1 MDLTGFRDK
10 CNVHVSM
17 EVCLS
22 TITIAM
28 VLMCM
33 RIQEVIGGLV
43 DGAIPLDDEGVGVI
57 KDTLAILASKE
68 IKLTTLRR

>member
-17 EVCLS
+17 AVCLS
-22 TITIAM
+22 TITMTM

-33 RIQEVIGGLV
+33 HVQEVIGGLV
-43 DGAIPLDDEGVGVI
+43 DGAIPLDGEGVGVI

>member
-1 MDLTGFRDK
+1 M
-10 CNVHVSM
+10 
-17 EVCLS
+17 
-22 TITIAM
+22 AM

-33 RIQEVIGGLV
+33 HIQEVIGGLV